1 MLKVRDLTMS
11 HWMFNCQEVSKKVSE
26 SMDRTLPLHERM
38 MITIHLW
45 MCKYC
50 NRFKNQLLVLRKAV
64 RQVELPEMDSDLTLS
79 LPQETSVQIKQAL
92 KDLYS

>member
-11 HWMFNCQEVSKKVSE
+11 HWMFNCKDVSKKVSE

-50 NRFKNQLLVLRKAV
+50 NRFKNQLLILRISV
-64 RQVELPEMDSDLTLS
+64 QQVELPEIDSHLALS
-79 LPQETSVQIKQAL
+79 LPQETSVRIKQAL
-92 KDLYS
+92 KDLAS

>member
-11 HWMFNCQEVSKKVSE
+11 HWMFNCKDVSKKVSE

-64 RQVELPEMDSDLTLS
+64 RQVELPEMDTHLALS
-79 LPQETSVQIKQAL
+79 LPQETCGRIKRAL
-92 KDLYS
+92 KDLSS